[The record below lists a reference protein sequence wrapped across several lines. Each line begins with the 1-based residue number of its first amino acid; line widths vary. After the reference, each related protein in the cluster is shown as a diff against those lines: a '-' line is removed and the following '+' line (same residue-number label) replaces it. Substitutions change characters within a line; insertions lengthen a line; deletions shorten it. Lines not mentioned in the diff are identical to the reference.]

1 VVAKTNSLEALETF
15 RADPHGFDLVITDM
29 TMPSLRGE
37 ELAREI
43 IALRPGM
50 PIILCTGYSE
60 LINETQA
67 REMGIREFVMKP
79 YMVANFAE
87 TIRKSLNTR

>member
-1 VVAKTNSLEALETF
+1 
-15 RADPHGFDLVITDM
+15 
-29 TMPSLRGE
+29 
-37 ELAREI
+37 
-43 IALRPGM
+43 M